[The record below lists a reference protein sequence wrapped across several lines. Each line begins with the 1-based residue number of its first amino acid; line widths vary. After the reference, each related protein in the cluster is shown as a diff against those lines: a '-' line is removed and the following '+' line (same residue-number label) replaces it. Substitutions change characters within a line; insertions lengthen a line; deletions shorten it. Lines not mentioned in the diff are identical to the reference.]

1 MGKCKQL
8 EPGRLATFL
17 IYLPS
22 MISHAKEDPRQ
33 ALTAH
38 SSTMLSGTL
47 SPPTGDLWILWSPH
61 APEPFG
67 PPAPAWEPF
76 AHTPAH
82 EPLSTA
88 PPLCSLPPH
97 PEAPPPRPILVPLG
111 YPVRS
116 HLKPHADAL
125 APARSAD
132 RSPPSR
138 PPPYSPAWHQVCIP
152 PAARLRRPVPPGPP
166 VRLPPDR
173 SHPTRHHGS
182 RPHGSA
188 CPPPGRPAPPTG
200 TTWSGRPTP
209 TPPPL
214 TDPQHGYRISGSG
227 YMIPARMAAA
237 VAAPARSAGSGT
249 ARPST
254 CDPHIMNRAAG
265 LRPVGPLHTCSS
277 SCRRSAFLSSDRW
290 PSDIRPLGISP
301 YSRGYTRCTRSDS
314 VGA

>member
-1 MGKCKQL
+1 MPRSRWVARPRMGTV
-8 EPGRLATFL
+8 R
-17 IYLPS
+17 
-22 MISHAKEDPRQ
+22 SHTRSRAPYHRAS
-33 ALTAH
+33 ALCWLH
-38 SSTMLSGTL
+38 
-47 SPPTGDLWILWSPH
+47 
-61 APEPFG
+61 
-67 PPAPAWEPF
+67 
-76 AHTPAH
+76 
-82 EPLSTA
+82 
-88 PPLCSLPPH
+88 PH
-97 PEAPPPRPILVPLG
+97 PEAPPLRPILVPLG

-116 HLKPHADAL
+116 HLQPHADAL

-152 PAARLRRPVPPGPP
+152 PAARLRRPVPPSPP

-182 RPHGSA
+182 RPQGSA
-188 CPPPGRPAPPTG
+188 CPPSGRPAPPTG

-209 TPPPL
+209 FPPPL
-214 TDPQHGYRISGSG
+214 TDPQYGYRMSGSG
-227 YMIPARMAAA
+227 YLIPARMAAA
-237 VAAPARSAGSGT
+237 VSAPARSAGSGT

-290 PSDIRPLGISP
+290 PSDIRPLGIYP

-314 VGA
+314 VGT

>member
-1 MGKCKQL
+1 MPRSRWVARPRMG
-8 EPGRLATFL
+8 T
-17 IYLPS
+17 
-22 MISHAKEDPRQ
+22 
-33 ALTAH
+33 
-38 SSTMLSGTL
+38 
-47 SPPTGDLWILWSPH
+47 
-61 APEPFG
+61 
-67 PPAPAWEPF
+67 
-76 AHTPAH
+76 
-82 EPLSTA
+82 
-88 PPLCSLPPH
+88 
-97 PEAPPPRPILVPLG
+97 
-111 YPVRS
+111 VRS
-116 HLKPHADAL
+116 HTRSRAPYHRASALL
-125 APARSAD
+125 APSTSGGPTTPPDPGPIRVSRSLAPTAPCRRPGPRSIRRSAD

-182 RPHGSA
+182 RPQGSA
-188 CPPPGRPAPPTG
+188 CPPSGRPAPPTG

-209 TPPPL
+209 FPPPL
-214 TDPQHGYRISGSG
+214 TDPQYGYRMSGSG

-249 ARPST
+249 GRPST

-265 LRPVGPLHTCSS
+265 LRSVGPLHTCSS

-290 PSDIRPLGISP
+290 PSDIRPLGIYP

-314 VGA
+314 VGT